1 VTPLSEGPQSTYDYT
16 AIPDGH
22 YDRVMREGSGIR
34 RLWHLSKFE
43 RVLDQLPRQPGQS
56 LLDIGCFAGSFLSLA
71 DPARFSQQLGVDV
84 LPAQIDYA
92 NRNYGTTYRR
102 FRALKSITGLS
113 GLDTRFDCVTL
124 IEVIEHLTAEE
135 ICVLFAHIARLLKPG
150 GKLIVTTPNYAST
163 WPVLERLLNR
173 FGDVN
178 YEEQH
183 ITRLNYFNFE
193 RRLSAIYPRLGD
205 EFAVELKTTTHLLT
219 PFLAGLSFRLAR
231 ALSRLVP
238 STHWRVP
245 FGNLVLIS
253 LSRKA

>member
-1 VTPLSEGPQSTYDYT
+1 VRHSKAAVATPPRVTPLSEGPQSTYDYT

-22 YDRVMREGSGIR
+22 YDRV
-34 RLWHLSKFE
+34 L
-43 RVLDQLPRQPGQS
+43 RVE
-56 LLDIGCFAGSFLSLA
+56 
-71 DPARFSQQLGVDV
+71 
-84 LPAQIDYA
+84 
-92 NRNYGTTYRR
+92 
-102 FRALKSITGLS
+102 
-113 GLDTRFDCVTL
+113 TRFDCITL

-135 ICVLFAHIARLLKPG
+135 IRVLFGHIARLLKPG

-163 WPVLERLLNR
+163 WPLLEQLLNR

-193 RRLSAIYPRLGD
+193 RRLAEVYPRLRE

-245 FGNLVLIS
+245 FGNLVLVS
-253 LSRKA
+253 LTRKP